1 MPPVEDWLAWHA
13 PYDDPGSP
21 LARRLRVV
29 QAQVAAWLRAD
40 VGGDG
45 RILSV
50 CAGQGRDL
58 LPLLAAAPGGD
69 ARRAVLIEA
78 DPRNAAAAREAA
90 AGLGGVEVRC
100 ADAGVLANY
109 EGAMPADLLLL
120 CGVLGNIDDADV
132 RRTVGALPHLVAD
145 DATVIWTRTREAPD
159 LTPAVRGWLAE
170 AGFDEQAF
178 VAPPDVLFSV
188 GVHRLTRRVSVEP
201 PPRRLFRFVR

>member
-58 LPLLAAAPGGD
+58 LPVLAAAPGGD
-69 ARRAVLIEA
+69 AIPAVLIEA
-78 DPRNAAAAREAA
+78 DPHNAAAARRAS
-90 AGLGGVEVRC
+90 AGLNGVEVRC
-100 ADAGVLANY
+100 ADAGDLCSYA
-109 EGAMPADLLLL
+109 GATPADLLLV
-120 CGVLGNIDDADV
+120 CGVLGNIGDADV
-132 RRTVGALPHLVAD
+132 RRTVAALPHLAAD
-145 DATVIWTRTREAPD
+145 GATVIWTRTREPPD
-159 LTPAVRGWLAE
+159 LTPAVRRWLAD
-170 AGFDEQAF
+170 AGFDERAF
-178 VAPPDVLFSV
+178 IAPQDVAFSV
-188 GVHRLTRRVSVEP
+188 GVHVLARRVPADP
-201 PPRRLFRFVR
+201 PPRRLFTFVR